1 MDIFL
6 TLKLKENCALE
17 ELITSKDKYLSIF
30 LQPSANYLVYY
41 PLNIFRNA
49 HLGNIQ
55 SRHVLRPIITC
66 ELKFLMDYSDG

>member
-6 TLKLKENCALE
+6 TVKLKENCALE
-17 ELITSKDKYLSIF
+17 ELIMSKDKYLSIF
-30 LQPSANYLVYY
+30 LKPSANYLVYY

-55 SRHVLRPIITC
+55 SRDVLRPITC